1 MNRWNAECTE
11 STDASF
17 KEGPCPELW
26 ETERLYQVGKDL
38 EQPSSECQDEKEEKD
53 ASKDPDPNQKMQQPQ
68 DRQIE
73 KYTENRI

>member
-26 ETERLYQVGKDL
+26 ETETRLSQVWKDL
-38 EQPSSECQDEKEEKD
+38 ESRVSSKCQDEKEEKD

-68 DRQIE
+68 DR
-73 KYTENRI
+73 